1 MPFLAWQ
8 IYLLNTWLN
17 QTPTKT
23 DNPPESVLNS
33 ETKIIESDMT
43 PSMVDDA
50 VEIAKMA
57 FEKYSDKQEAASYII
72 ENFDEKYGWE
82 IIHFVLNYALEH
94 TGLALLETLLVNIT
108 TQLDL
113 ESVFGWLGWG

>member
-1 MPFLAWQ
+1 MQLQWALIMPFLAYFFVEYN
-8 IYLLNTWLN
+8 ICVLNTWLY

-43 PSMVDDA
+43 ASMVLDA
-50 VEIAKMA
+50 VEIAGKA

-72 ENFDEKYGWE
+72 ENFDEKYG
-82 IIHFVLNYALEH
+82 
-94 TGLALLETLLVNIT
+94 
-108 TQLDL
+108 
-113 ESVFGWLGWG
+113 